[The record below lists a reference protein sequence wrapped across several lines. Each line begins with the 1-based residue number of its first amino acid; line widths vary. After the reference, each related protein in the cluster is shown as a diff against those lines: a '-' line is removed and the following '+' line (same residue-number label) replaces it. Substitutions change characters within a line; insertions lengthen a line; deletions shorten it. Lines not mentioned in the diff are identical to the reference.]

1 MSTTTETRL
10 LGVRETADR
19 LSVSIFT
26 VYRLVESGALPV
38 VRFTPTSR
46 LRFHVED
53 VERLRAGSGMES

>member
-1 MSTTTETRL
+1 MSTTETRL

-19 LSVSIFT
+19 LSVSIVT
-26 VYRLVESGALPV
+26 VYRLVERGALPC

-53 VERLRAGSGMES
+53 VERLRDRSAA